1 MYKILNKN
9 NFVLFFF
16 LLLTTQS
23 FSNVN
28 IAIKINNEIL
38 TNYDILKESAYLKI
52 LNPNLNNLDESQIYE
67 LAKNSLIN
75 EVIKKNEIKKKFN
88 INAENSMISEIFF
101 NLIERLNVQDEKIF
115 EKLLEEKKSYSVK
128 EIKDKLKIELFW
140 NDLIFANYK
149 KQISVDENK
158 LLKKIDAQINLIK
171 YRYFL
176 SEIVFTKNREQKLED
191 LISQINESI
200 IQNGFNNT
208 ANIFS
213 ISESSKFGGK
223 IGWIDE
229 DSLSSAISSKLKE
242 LEIGQFT
249 DIFKIDNNY
258 IVLKIEDKKLKENN
272 LDREEELKKL
282 IKFERN
288 RQLNQFSNIY
298 FRKVKMNY
306 ELNE

>member
-1 MYKILNKN
+1 MERVTTIMPGRIGFACKYMYPDQ
-9 NFVLFFF
+9 
-16 LLLTTQS
+16 TQ
-23 FSNVN
+23 
-28 IAIKINNEIL
+28 
-38 TNYDILKESAYLKI
+38 
-52 LNPNLNNLDESQIYE
+52 
-67 LAKNSLIN
+67 
-75 EVIKKNEIKKKFN
+75 KK
-88 INAENSMISEIFF
+88 
-101 NLIERLNVQDEKIF
+101 
-115 EKLLEEKKSYSVK
+115 KLLEEKKSYSVK

>member
-88 INAENSMISEIFF
+88 INTENSMISEIFF

>member
-282 IKFERN
+282 IRFERN

>member
-23 FSNVN
+23 FSKVN

-282 IKFERN
+282 IRFERN

>member
-9 NFVLFFF
+9 NFALFFF

-282 IKFERN
+282 IRFERN

>member
-23 FSNVN
+23 FSKVN

>member
-9 NFVLFFF
+9 NFALFFF

-38 TNYDILKESAYLKI
+38 TNYDILKKSAYLKI

-282 IKFERN
+282 IRFERN

>member
-88 INAENSMISEIFF
+88 INTENSMISEIFF

-282 IKFERN
+282 IRFERN